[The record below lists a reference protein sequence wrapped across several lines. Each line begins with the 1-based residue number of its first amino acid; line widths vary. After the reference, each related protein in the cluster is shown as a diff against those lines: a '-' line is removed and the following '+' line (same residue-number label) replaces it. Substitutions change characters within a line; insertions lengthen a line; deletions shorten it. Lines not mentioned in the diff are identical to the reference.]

1 MISIS
6 EKSRSAVLALTE
18 LAQHGSAGPVPILEV
33 ADARGIPVH
42 FLEQLFSGLRR
53 AGILASQRGVK
64 GGYSFRRP
72 PEDVSVLE
80 VVETVDGR
88 LTGPAPPGGADG
100 CESVWTEARALLG
113 ELLGGLT
120 IADMADR
127 EARLSGAPMFH
138 I

>member
-6 EKSRSAVLALTE
+6 EKSRSAILALTE
-18 LAQHGSAGPVPILEV
+18 LAQHGGAGPVPILEI
-33 ADARGIPVH
+33 AEARRIPVH
-42 FLEQLFSGLRR
+42 VLEQLFASLRR

-72 PEDVSVLE
+72 PEEVTVLE

-88 LTGPAPPGGADG
+88 LGAPQEGTVPGG
-100 CESVWTEARALLG
+100 CESVWAEARALLG
-113 ELLGGLT
+113 DLLGGLT
-120 IADMADR
+120 VSDMAER
-127 EARLSGAPMFH
+127 EARLTRAPMFH